1 MRLPLFLS
9 VGRSWKKLM
18 SMSEWIQAGIGIG
31 IGIGQLV
38 MIGWGLRQM
47 QHAASTR
54 SDQIAQL
61 QKESTIQMTTLSAH
75 TDALNMQ
82 MAGFRKLL
90 EERG

>member
-18 SMSEWIQAGIGIG
+18 SMSEWIQSGIG

>member
-9 VGRSWKKLM
+9 VGRSWKKLT
-18 SMSEWIQAGIGIG
+18 SMSEWIQAGIGT
-31 IGIGQLV
+31 GQLV

>member
-1 MRLPLFLS
+1 
-9 VGRSWKKLM
+9 
-18 SMSEWIQAGIGIG
+18 
-31 IGIGQLV
+31 
-38 MIGWGLRQM
+38 MIGWGLRQV
-47 QHAASTR
+47 QHTASTR

-61 QKESTIQMTTLSAH
+61 QKESTIQMMTLSAH

>member
-18 SMSEWIQAGIGIG
+18 SMSEWIQAGIG